1 MAATQVKLTL
11 KRGQRVKDVAD
22 SAGTTIV
29 GGDAVELNID
39 AEFMTDLD
47 ICLLLDQLKMSIING
62 KWRRT

>member
-22 SAGTTIV
+22 SAGTTIA

-39 AEFMTDLD
+39 AEFMTDVD

-62 KWRRT
+62 NWRRT

>member
-22 SAGTTIV
+22 SAGTTIA

-39 AEFMTDLD
+39 AEFMTDVD